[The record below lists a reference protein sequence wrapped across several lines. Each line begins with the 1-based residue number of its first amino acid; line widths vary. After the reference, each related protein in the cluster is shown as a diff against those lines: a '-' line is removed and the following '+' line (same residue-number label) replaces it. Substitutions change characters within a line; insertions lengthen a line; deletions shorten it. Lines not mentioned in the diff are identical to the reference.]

1 MNVKTNAEMLPAMQR
16 FKRLRDRLRLMWQAS
31 SGLLRLI
38 VDRSVSS
45 LSGLSPSE
53 CRSGCSMGIQ

>member
-1 MNVKTNAEMLPAMQR
+1 MLPAMQR
-16 FKRLRDRLRLMWQAS
+16 FKRLGDRLRLMWQAS

-45 LSGLSPSE
+45 LLGLSPSE